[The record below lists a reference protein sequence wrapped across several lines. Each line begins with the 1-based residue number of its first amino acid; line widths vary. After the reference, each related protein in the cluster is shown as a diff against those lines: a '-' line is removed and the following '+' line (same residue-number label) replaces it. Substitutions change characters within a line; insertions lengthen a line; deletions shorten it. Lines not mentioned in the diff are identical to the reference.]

1 MSEDQ
6 SLSGEFFSSRSS
18 SAICLSSA
26 FHVYQF
32 VSASLSLFPPSKH
45 TFFTA
50 APSFLP
56 RLLQFEQ
63 LSRVAECLFSLLNG
77 DDMFAT
83 FAQLKD
89 RNTLVFFFSRAYLY
103 SFISLFIYMVL
114 SLFIALITDSYE
126 TVKVPETP
134 RCKKYQQS
142 LEF

>member
-1 MSEDQ
+1 MM
-6 SLSGEFFSSRSS
+6 
-18 SAICLSSA
+18 
-26 FHVYQF
+26 
-32 VSASLSLFPPSKH
+32 
-45 TFFTA
+45 TA
-50 APSFLP
+50 AITPVLLH
-56 RLLQFEQ
+56 LLQFEQ

-126 TVKVPETP
+126 TVKVNLQPHTVKNDQPSHFRAFNFE
-134 RCKKYQQS
+134 S
-142 LEF
+142 LELNCSSETHVFLLLF